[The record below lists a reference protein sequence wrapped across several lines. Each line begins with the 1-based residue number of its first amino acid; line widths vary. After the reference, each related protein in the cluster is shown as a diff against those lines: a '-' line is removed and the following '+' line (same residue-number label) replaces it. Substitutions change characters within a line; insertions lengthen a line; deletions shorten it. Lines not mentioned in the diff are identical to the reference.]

1 LQRCPDYDNLKIMKI
16 ALAQIKP
23 VLGNIEKNLDI
34 HRNMIQKAMG
44 KKADLLVFPELS
56 LTGYTLKDMA
66 AEIAVHPETNP
77 AFHELKEWSR
87 RLALVV
93 GFVEEKEKGIY
104 TNSAAYLEKGRIGH
118 IHRKVF
124 LPTYGMF
131 EEEKFFAKGKQFTP
145 FLTPWGKAGML
156 ICYEFLFYGVGYLYF
171 SAGADILITISAAPG
186 RGMGQAAEFESSRM
200 WELMAETLSRF
211 STAFVVYCN
220 RVGVEDGKTFA
231 GGSFVYG
238 PAGNRLAKAPE
249 AEENLLIADMNLDDL
264 REARRHLH
272 YKRDNQ
278 PEILLE
284 SLRRIIQN
292 ED

>member
-1 LQRCPDYDNLKIMKI
+1 MKI

-23 VLGNIEKNLDI
+23 VLGNIEKNLQI
-34 HRNMIQKAMG
+34 HKDMFQNAVDE
-44 KKADLLVFPELS
+44 KADLLVFPELS
-56 LTGYTLKDMA
+56 LTGYTLKDMVT
-66 AEIAVHPETNP
+66 EIAVQPETHP
-77 AFHELKEWSR
+77 AFRELKEWSR
-87 RLALVV
+87 SLSLVV
-93 GFVEEKEKGIY
+93 GFAEEMERGIY
-104 TNSAAYLEKGRIGH
+104 TNSAAYIEQGQIRH

-131 EEEKFFAKGKQFTP
+131 EEGKFFAKGKTFAP

-171 SAGADILITISAAPG
+171 SAGADIFITISAAPG
-186 RGMGQAAEFESSRM
+186 RGTAQQAEFESSRM

-211 STAFVVYCN
+211 STAFIVYCN

-238 PAGNRLAKAPE
+238 PMGNQLAKAPE
-249 AEENLLIADMNLDDL
+249 AKENLLIADINLDDL
-264 REARRHLH
+264 REARKHLH

-278 PEILLE
+278 PEILLDN
-284 SLRRIIQN
+284 LKKIIQH

>member
-1 LQRCPDYDNLKIMKI
+1 MKI

-23 VLGNIEKNLDI
+23 VLGNINENLAI
-34 HRNMIQKAMG
+34 HRDMFLQAEEKG
-44 KKADLLVFPELS
+44 ADLLVFPELS
-56 LTGYTLKDMA
+56 LTGYTLKDMVA
-66 AEIAVHPETNP
+66 DVAVLPENHT
-77 AFHELKEWSR
+77 AFRELKKWSR
-87 RLALVV
+87 SMSLVV
-93 GFVEEKEKGIY
+93 GFAEEKERGIY
-104 TNSAAYLEKGRIGH
+104 TNSAAYIEQGEIKH

-131 EEEKFFAKGKQFTP
+131 EERKFFGSGRSFAP
-145 FLTPWGKAGML
+145 FLTPWGKAGMM

-171 SAGADILITISAAPG
+171 TAGADILITISAAPG
-186 RGMGQAAEFESSRM
+186 RGMAQFMEFESSRM

-220 RVGVEDGKTFA
+220 RTGVEDGKTFA
-231 GGSFVYG
+231 GGSFIYG
-238 PAGNRLAKAPE
+238 PTGNRLAKAPD
-249 AEENLLIADMNLDDL
+249 AEENLLVTDINLDDL
-264 REARRHLH
+264 NEARKHLH

-284 SLRRIIQN
+284 NLRRIIHN